1 MAQSVNVKNVG
12 LRGVTVADTKVSFI
26 DGDNGILLYRGYRI
40 EQLAEESSF
49 MEVAFLILHG
59 YLPNKKKCQGL
70 TWHFYLLLEY
80 VFFLFG
86 YRDRKFLH
94 QLFYPF
100 GYRFLPFFRII
111 IYSFA

>member
-49 MEVAFLILHG
+49 IEVAFLILKGH
-59 YLPNKKKCQGL
+59 LPNKKNL
-70 TWHFYLLLEY
+70 
-80 VFFLFG
+80 
-86 YRDRKFLH
+86 
-94 QLFYPF
+94 
-100 GYRFLPFFRII
+100 
-111 IYSFA
+111 YSLRRW